1 MYQKSLKIQLEER
14 IYKKVRQA
22 AYSAT
27 LATLEKSAH
36 DILDRFELIWDKKV
50 FNRTGNAWTS
60 FTIGIFY
67 KGKLV
72 RIVANA
78 DDEEQPTMR
87 SLRRGQAYPLDE
99 YYGGVEVDPENRFVG
114 WYGQGGQWGPTLG
127 KWTIKRARVPKRYTW
142 EMVFIIPVSYAGA
155 VSGIVASLHSLKIE
169 LPALVDYST
178 VTVNC
183 APAQTDIFKGVP
195 F

>member
-1 MYQKSLKIQLEER
+1 MYQESLKKQFGER

-36 DILDRFELIWDKKV
+36 GILDRFELIWNKKV

-60 FTIGIFY
+60 FIIGIFY

-72 RIVANA
+72 RLVANA

-87 SLRRGQAYPLDE
+87 SLRRGQVYPLDE
-99 YYGGVEVDPENRFVG
+99 YYGGVEVDPENRFIG
-114 WYGQGGQWGPTLG
+114 EYGQGGQWGPTLG
-127 KWTIKRARVPKRYTW
+127 KWTIKRARVPKRHTW

-155 VSGIVASLHSLKIE
+155 VRGIIGALLSLKIE
-169 LPALVDYST
+169 LPALVEYSV
-178 VTVNC
+178 VTVNR
-183 APAQTDIFKGVP
+183 APAQTDIFKDVP